1 MKKDNKTKNIRVAVL
16 SDDAVFARM
25 LEIELGWRSYEIRD
39 ARDAD
44 LLVIDADAASKEAKP
59 ASARSVPAIYFGRG
73 ESGGAPYLRRPF
85 EMSELFSLI
94 DRIFSVPDETCGVAL
109 LENNTVSVSGELVA
123 LSDAEYA
130 LLALL
135 IENRGRTLSRG
146 ELCAAVFP
154 DAEKD
159 SNVVDVYVHYLRK
172 KLGSAASVIRTVR
185 GAGYTLG

>member
-1 MKKDNKTKNIRVAVL
+1 MKKNDKPKNVRVAVL

-25 LEIELGWRSYEIRD
+25 LEIELGWRSFEIRE

-44 LLVIDADAASKEAKP
+44 LLVVDADAAAKNAAILP
-59 ASARSVPAIYFGRG
+59 SRRLPAIYFGRG
-73 ESGGAPYLRRPF
+73 EDGEAPYLRRPF

-94 DRIFSVPDETCGVAL
+94 DSILSPPDAACGVAL

-146 ELCAAVFP
+146 ALCAAVFP

-172 KLGSAASVIRTVR
+172 KLGSSADSIRTVR
-185 GAGYTLG
+185 GAGYALD